1 MCSGSLSSRA
11 DRNSQKKSRCL
22 QDFGSST
29 FCPVHGTKTG
39 RLKTAIFAERW
50 SGDPRAEERNTLLD
64 TLGNL
69 TLLTGGL
76 NISSGNKGFLEKR
89 EKFAE
94 HTGLFF

>member
-1 MCSGSLSSRA
+1 M
-11 DRNSQKKSRCL
+11 
-22 QDFGSST
+22 
-29 FCPVHGTKTG
+29 
-39 RLKTAIFAERW
+39 
-50 SGDPRAEERNTLLD
+50 LD

-94 HTGLFF
+94 HTGLFLNKWFQKRDAWFEKDIIERGKALAEMALKIWPPLPTAGRSSQEESE